1 MTGSLSNACGCV
13 CEWQVET
20 YTNHVHRLFKQ
31 CICWNLYKC
40 VTGCACMCLCDNW
53 TGSKICVWQVWM
65 ACFTRVNAC
74 VWVFIVHHSLVISLQ
89 MTCTALVN
97 ACVTTECMCDRC
109 SLFFLQLVWQL
120 NKRLELG
127 YWGLCDWC
135 HKGDLWWQLCHYL
148 LPFWPTCLF

>member
-1 MTGSLSNACGCV
+1 MHVGVFVNDRLKLIQIMFTGSLSNAYA
-13 CEWQVET
+13 ET
-20 YTNHVHRLFKQ
+20 YTN
-31 CICWNLYKC
+31 
-40 VTGCACMCLCDNW
+40 
-53 TGSKICVWQVWM
+53 VWQVVHAYVCVTIEQVLRYVCDKSEWLVLVGWM
-65 ACFTRVNAC
+65 H
-74 VWVFIVHHSLVISLQ
+74 VWVFIVHHSLVISLG

-109 SLFFLQLVWQL
+109 SLFFLQIVWQL
-120 NKRLELG
+120 NKILELG